1 MPRPGVADSYRR
13 QARVEGFVSRAV
25 YKLKAIDEKYRL
37 FRRGYRV
44 LDLGCSPGSWLQ
56 YIASRIGPEG
66 LALGVDLKA
75 PQISLVHPLYFIHG
89 DVLSLDFKA
98 IRDQSPYFDVIVSDL
113 APKTSGIKGVDQQRS
128 LELAKRAWEAAQELL
143 APGGHFLVKI
153 FEGPD
158 SGDLI
163 AQLKKAFRQCHRVK
177 PAGSRPAS
185 KEYYLL
191 GLGKRIGKRQEADSA
206 KSTATCNSPGSE
218 GG

>member
-1 MPRPGVADSYRR
+1 MPRPGEADPYRR
-13 QARVEGFVSRAV
+13 QARAEGFVSRAV

-37 FRRGYRV
+37 FRRGQRV

-66 LALGVDLKA
+66 LALGVDLEP
-75 PQISLVHPLYFIHG
+75 PQVPLAHPLDFVPG
-89 DVLSLDFKA
+89 DLLSLDFET
-98 IRDQSPYFDVIVSDL
+98 IREKSPYFEVIVSDL
-113 APKTSGIKGVDQQRS
+113 APKTSGIKGVDQERS
-128 LELAKRAWEAAQELL
+128 LALAQRAWEVAQEFL

-158 SGDLI
+158 TGGFM
-163 AQLKKAFRQCHRVK
+163 ARLKGAFRQCHRVK

-191 GLGKRIGKRQEADSA
+191 GLGRLSENRQDVASS
-206 KSTATCNSPGSE
+206 KSPPS
-218 GG
+218 